1 MLWELFFTFLK
12 IGFVSF
18 GGGYAVI
25 PMIQYEVSG
34 NGWLTT
40 SEFQEAVSLA
50 GMAPGPIATNSATL
64 IGYKTAGPLGA
75 VLSTIGMVLPSL
87 IIIIG
92 LAALFFRVQNNKW
105 VKSSFYGLR
114 PIVTG
119 LIVYAAIHFG
129 FRGSDESGITWL
141 TIGTLLICAASIFLL
156 LKYKCHPLMLIL
168 AAGAAGIVLF

>member
-1 MLWELFFTFLK
+1 MLWELFITFLK

-25 PMIQYEVSG
+25 PLIQYEVSG
-34 NGWLTT
+34 NGWLTPV
-40 SEFQEAVSLA
+40 EFQEAVSLA

-64 IGYKTAGPLGA
+64 IGYKSAGPLGA
-75 VLSTIGMVLPSL
+75 IMSTLGMILPSL
-87 IIIIG
+87 IIIIA

-129 FRGSDESGITWL
+129 FLGKQEAGLSWSTL
-141 TIGTLLICAASIFLL
+141 GTLLICGTSIFLL
-156 LKYKCHPLMLIL
+156 LKYKLHPFILIV